1 MYFPFQTELS
11 FYFQQRTSQSEFL
24 PETLPDYKKEKSMKN
39 WLALIFFTV
48 YKIKL
53 IISYNQQIEIKQEVL
68 LRKARNKLRMS
79 SSNF

>member
-1 MYFPFQTELS
+1 
-11 FYFQQRTSQSEFL
+11 
-24 PETLPDYKKEKSMKN
+24 MKN

-79 SSNF
+79 S

>member
-11 FYFQQRTSQSEFL
+11 FYFQQRNSQSEFL

-53 IISYNQQIEIKQEVL
+53 IISYNQQIEVKQEVL
-68 LRKARNKLRMS
+68 LRKARNKLRIS
-79 SSNF
+79 S